1 MPAKTAP
8 SGSTHRIQLSLDTWS
23 VLAAF
28 ALAALVR
35 FGILKHI
42 PW

>member
-1 MPAKTAP
+1 MSQKDPTPK
-8 SGSTHRIQLSLDTWS
+8 SSRIHLSLDTWS

>member
-1 MPAKTAP
+1 MSQKDSIPT
-8 SGSTHRIQLSLDTWS
+8 SLRFHFSLDTWS

-35 FGILKHI
+35 LGILKHI

>member
-1 MPAKTAP
+1 MPGKNTSP
-8 SGSTHRIQLSLDTWS
+8 TNRIRLSLDTWS

-35 FGILKHI
+35 LGVLKHI

>member
-1 MPAKTAP
+1 MSQKDPTPK
-8 SGSTHRIQLSLDTWS
+8 SSRIRFSLDTWP

-35 FGILKHI
+35 LGILKHI

>member
-1 MPAKTAP
+1 MPDKNTSP
-8 SGSTHRIQLSLDTWS
+8 THRIHFSLDTWS

-35 FGILKHI
+35 LGVLKHI

>member
-1 MPAKTAP
+1 MSEKNP
-8 SGSTHRIQLSLDTWS
+8 SPKPSRIHLSLDTWS

-35 FGILKHI
+35 LGILKHI